1 MVLRKKVLASPE
13 VFVIPTTPSI
23 RVLMLGSYLQHEIEK
38 NSVKLV
44 SKVDFCMRVR
54 LSRFEHT
61 APCNILRHFKK

>member
-13 VFVIPTTPSI
+13 VFIIPTTLSI
-23 RVLMLGSYLQHEIEK
+23 KVLMLGSYLQHEIEK
-38 NSVKLV
+38 KSVKLV
-44 SKVDFCMRVR
+44 SKVDFCIRVS

>member
-1 MVLRKKVLASPE
+1 MVLRKKVLASQE
-13 VFVIPTTPSI
+13 VLVIPTTPSI
-23 RVLMLGSYLQHEIEK
+23 KVLMLGSYLQHEIEK
-38 NSVKLV
+38 KSVKLV